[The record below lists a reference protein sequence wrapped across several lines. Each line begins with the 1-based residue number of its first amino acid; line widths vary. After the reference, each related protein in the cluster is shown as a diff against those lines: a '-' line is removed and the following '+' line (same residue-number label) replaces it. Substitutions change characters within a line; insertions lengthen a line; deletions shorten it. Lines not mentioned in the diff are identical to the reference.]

1 MDRTFIY
8 VAQICRP
15 VLRLGWSCVF
25 LFVFLNGGGGGGV
38 RGGERTRPLRAA
50 ADARALAR
58 SPPQAAVSRLRSI
71 ADDLM
76 TEGVDASCGALFMR
90 LFNQVLERRLG
101 PP

>member
-1 MDRTFIY
+1 
-8 VAQICRP
+8 
-15 VLRLGWSCVF
+15 
-25 LFVFLNGGGGGGV
+25 
-38 RGGERTRPLRAA
+38 
-50 ADARALAR
+50 
-58 SPPQAAVSRLRSI
+58 VSRLRSI